1 MDLDYKLIIV
11 ALGLMFIIEGI
22 PYFAFPHLVKRLM
35 IEALKLPDRVL
46 RIFGFI
52 ALVLGLLFIYLG
64 SRVLG

>member
-1 MDLDYKLIIV
+1 MDFNFELIIV
-11 ALGLMFIIEGI
+11 ALGLMLIIEGI

-35 IEALKLPDRVL
+35 AEALKLPDGLL
-46 RIFGFI
+46 RIFGLI